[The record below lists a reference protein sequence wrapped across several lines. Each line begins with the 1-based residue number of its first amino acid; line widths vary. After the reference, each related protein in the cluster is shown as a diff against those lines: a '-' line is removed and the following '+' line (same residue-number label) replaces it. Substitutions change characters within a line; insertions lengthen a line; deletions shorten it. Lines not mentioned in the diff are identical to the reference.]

1 MAFNAAQLVK
11 DVQENPR
18 LTRMLGSDAAMFN
31 AILGPC
37 DYMDVMAPDWKSAQM
52 NFVKIDKEV
61 NVLQL
66 IERGLENL

>member
-18 LTRMLGSDAAMFN
+18 LTRMLGSDAAVFN
-31 AILGPC
+31 AILGSW
-37 DYMDVMAPDWKSAQM
+37 DYVDVMAPDWRSGRINIVMK
-52 NFVKIDKEV
+52 DKEV

-66 IERGLENL
+66 IVHGLENL